1 MKVRAV
7 FLLPLCTLL
16 GSAILTQTAGAGELE
31 GRVFYAES
39 NREAVGV
46 LVKLFL
52 KTGGMVGQ
60 AFTDPLGT
68 FAFSYLPAGGFRVE
82 VSETGFE
89 TASVDVTVF
98 AGFQAHTPIIILL
111 ERKSAAPLKPPGQV
125 VSVREMQIPGK
136 ARKAYRKGKRELYQ
150 KNRPRRS
157 LRHFQK
163 SIELHPEF
171 DEAYVEMGLAHA
183 ELAEY
188 SEAQWALEK
197 AVVINPECARAY
209 TLLGIVYRI
218 RGENHKAVHA
228 LEEAAE
234 IDPASWLVQKEL
246 GAALLEI
253 GHLEEAFQH
262 ASRAHD
268 LNPRASSVQL
278 LFYKA
283 CMRQHKYQTAL
294 AELDEFITFHPQ
306 SPAVAQVIL
315 QREKL
320 KQYLEVTSTKK

>member
-16 GSAILTQTAGAGELE
+16 GYAILTQTAGAGELE

-39 NREAVGV
+39 NRMAVGV
-46 LVKLFL
+46 LVKLFS
-52 KTGGMVGQ
+52 KTGAMVGQ
-60 AFTDPLGT
+60 ALTDPLGT
-68 FAFSYLPAGGFRVE
+68 FAFSYLPDGGFRVE

-89 TASVDVTVF
+89 TASVDVFLF
-98 AGFQAHTPIIILL
+98 AGFQAHKPIIVL

-163 SIELHPEF
+163 SIELHPEY

-188 SEAQWALEK
+188 SKAEQVLEK
-197 AVVINPECARAY
+197 AVVINPLCARAY

-234 IDPASWLVQKEL
+234 IDPASWLVQKDL

-253 GHLEEAFQH
+253 GRPEEAFQH

-268 LNPRASSVQL
+268 LNPRAESVQL

-283 CMRQHKYQTAL
+283 CVREHKYQTAL

-306 SPAVAQVIL
+306 SPAIAQVIL

>member
-1 MKVRAV
+1 MRIRTV

-16 GSAILTQTAGAGELE
+16 GSAILTQTVGAGELK

-39 NREAVGV
+39 NRMAVGV
-46 LVKLFL
+46 LVKLFS
-52 KTGGMVGQ
+52 KTGAMVGQ

-68 FAFSYLPAGGFRVE
+68 FAFSYLPDGGFRVE

-89 TASVDVTVF
+89 TASVDVFLF
-98 AGFQAHTPIIILL
+98 AGFQAHKPIIVL

-163 SIELHPEF
+163 SIELHPEY

-188 SEAQWALEK
+188 SKAEQVLEK
-197 AVVINPECARAY
+197 AVVINPLCARAY

-234 IDPASWLVQKEL
+234 IDPASWLVQKDL

-253 GHLEEAFQH
+253 GRPEEAFQH

-268 LNPRASSVQL
+268 LNPRAESVQL

-283 CMRQHKYQTAL
+283 CVREHKYQTAL

-306 SPAVAQVIL
+306 SPAIAQVIL